1 MLIRDNTPILPA
13 NYMRI
18 FLQVAEK
25 MGVSVSE
32 MLEGTG
38 VDEKIFINPE
48 VYITFGQYKSMKE
61 RALAVIKD
69 PSFHFKYGSS
79 INLTEHGK
87 LGHAAF
93 SSLTFEDALKKVIKY
108 IKILNRMYHL
118 DAEFHG
124 DIVHLRMDTI
134 NPEKQFY
141 VVEIEQIMSAMYQ
154 ALSVL
159 PQDHSNM
166 LEVRFCYSAPDY
178 QHVYQD
184 YFGERCYFDCDAN
197 EIIFNIKELK
207 QYWTAGD
214 QMIERIANKNCDDAL
229 QQLDDEDGLPGRI
242 KDIIMK
248 SERGFPN
255 QEMVAESLN
264 MPLRSMARYLKKQH
278 TSFQE
283 IMDGVREE
291 LAVQYLETTQWCID
305 EIADLLGYSSAA
317 NFSRAF
323 KKWTGLRPSEY
334 RANHDANAVAKI
346 DSQSG

>member
-1 MLIRDNTPILPA
+1 MLILDNTPILPA

-18 FLQVAEK
+18 FLQVAEQ
-25 MGVSVSE
+25 MGASVSE
-32 MLEGTG
+32 LLEGTG
-38 VDEKIFINPE
+38 IDEQIFINPE
-48 VYITFGQYKSMKE
+48 VYITFGQYKKMKA
-61 RALAVIKD
+61 RALEVVKD
-69 PSFHFKYGSS
+69 PSFHFKYGTS

-118 DAEFHG
+118 DAEFQG
-124 DIVHLRMDTI
+124 DIVHLKLDTI
-134 NPEKQFY
+134 NPEKRFY
-141 VVEIEQIMSAMYQ
+141 VVEIEQIMSAMYH

-166 LEVRFCYSAPDY
+166 LEVRFNYSAPKY
-178 QHVYQD
+178 RHIYHD
-184 YFGERCYFDCDAN
+184 YFGERCYFDCEDN
-197 EIIFNIKELK
+197 EIVFNIKELK
-207 QYWTAGD
+207 QFWTAGD

-229 QQLDDEDGLPGRI
+229 QQLDDVEGLPGKIR
-242 KDIIMK
+242 DIIIN

-255 QEMVAESLN
+255 QEMVAEELN

-283 IMDGVREE
+283 IMDTVREE
-291 LAVQYLETTQWCID
+291 LAIQYLETTQWCID

-334 RANHDANAVAKI
+334 RANHLPDSVAKI
-346 DSQSG
+346 DSQTG